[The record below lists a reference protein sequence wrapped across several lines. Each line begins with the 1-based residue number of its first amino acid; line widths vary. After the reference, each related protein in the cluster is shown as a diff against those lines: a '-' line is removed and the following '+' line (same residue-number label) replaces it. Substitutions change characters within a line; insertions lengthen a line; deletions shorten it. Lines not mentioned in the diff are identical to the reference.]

1 MFLDTVT
8 INQWYT
14 RPSKSGLVHKYQRS
28 KTVARFRCDNCSSE
42 FLRDLGKMDRRRLSN
57 EYYHVC
63 PTCDSKRFAQSK
75 GVERRRLWS
84 MSVDTDIDI
93 SKI

>member
-1 MFLDTVT
+1 MFLGTLIIT
-8 INQWYT
+8 QSYT
-14 RPSKSGLVHKYQRS
+14 RHSKSGVNHEYQRS
-28 KTVARFRCDNCSSE
+28 KTVAQFKCDNCDNE
-42 FLRDLGKMDRRRLSN
+42 FQRDLGKMDRRRLSN

-63 PTCDSKRFAQSK
+63 SNCDSKQFAQRK

>member
-1 MFLDTVT
+1 MFLTTLNVT
-8 INQWYT
+8 QSYT
-14 RPSKSGLVHKYQRS
+14 RYSKKGIAHTYKRTKKVAQFKCDSCAREFQRD
-28 KTVARFRCDNCSSE
+28 V
-42 FLRDLGKMDRRRLSN
+42 GKIDRRRLSN

-63 PTCDSKRFAQSK
+63 SKCDSKRFAQIK

-84 MSVDTDIDI
+84 MSVDTEIDI

>member
-8 INQWYT
+8 ITQWYA
-14 RPSKSGLVHKYQRS
+14 RPSKGGLVHKYQRS
-28 KTVARFRCDNCSSE
+28 KTVARFKCDNCSNN
-42 FLRDLGKMDRRRLSN
+42 FQRDLGKMDRRRLSN

-63 PTCDSKRFAQSK
+63 LDCDSKRFAQTK
-75 GVERRRLWS
+75 GVERRRLWN
-84 MSVDTDIDI
+84 MSADTDLDI